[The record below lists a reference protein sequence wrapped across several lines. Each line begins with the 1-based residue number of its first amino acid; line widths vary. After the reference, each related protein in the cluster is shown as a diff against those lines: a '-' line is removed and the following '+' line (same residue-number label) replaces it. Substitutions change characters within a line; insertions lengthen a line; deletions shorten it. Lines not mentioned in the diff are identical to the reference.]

1 MSRRGVV
8 WTWAAA
14 ASAAWLL
21 GCEGCAPRPEV
32 ATSEPSPSSISVVD
46 SGRKGTDERGGKGSG
61 WYPNIEADD
70 AGRLHL
76 AWVDADAGDV
86 RAAVT
91 APGGAT
97 LERGDDGRSFFVVD
111 EEGAVGA
118 FLRLALAPG
127 GVPVF
132 SYARQDTGI
141 FRIAW
146 RPADRPALAAAG
158 AIVDDGPFPELVRAS
173 NKGSPI
179 ALSPGFVGEELGFGE
194 QVGRGHGVVVDEK
207 GRFAVAYYSAD
218 DRLRLARRPHDVAA
232 FAVQSL
238 GVLEK
243 RDLDGWARGSIRAS
257 ADLLAL
263 ADGTIVVAY
272 PHDVATDARLRI
284 AIVRPGVDRA
294 QIITDDRGRTVMLD
308 GLTPRLIARSDGLI
322 DVLTHDR
329 LEGVLWRRELDV
341 ARGVFT
347 ETRERLVDMEG
358 VAVSA
363 ASPRGYVMLARVPGE
378 GGGVFLYVVEGPSD
392 ARERRRIRLG
402 AGNGQTD
409 SWLDVAVR
417 PDGRPAAVWFDAA
430 TGSLMLYAP

>member
-1 MSRRGVV
+1 MWR
-8 WTWAAA
+8 WAAA
-14 ASAAWLL
+14 GTASCLL

-46 SGRKGTDERGGKGSG
+46 GGHKGTDERAGKGSG

-70 AGRLHL
+70 DGRLHL

-86 RAAVT
+86 RAAIT

-97 LERGDDGRSFFVVD
+97 LERNDDGRSFFVVD

-118 FLRLALAPG
+118 FLRLTLAPG

-158 AIVDDGPFPELVRAS
+158 AVVDDGPFPQLVRAS
-173 NKGSPI
+173 TTGSPI
-179 ALSPGFVGEELGFGE
+179 ALAPGFVGEELGFGE
-194 QVGRGHGVVVDEK
+194 QVGRGHGVVVDAQ

-232 FAVQSL
+232 FAVDSL

-243 RDLDGWARGSIRAS
+243 RDLDGWARGSVRAS

-294 QIITDDRGRTVMLD
+294 QLVVDDRGRTVMLD
-308 GLTPRLIARSDGLI
+308 GLTPRLVQRSDGLV
-322 DVLTHDR
+322 DVVTHDR
-329 LEGVLWRRELDV
+329 LEGVVWRRELDV
-341 ARGVFT
+341 ARGAFT
-347 ETRERLVDMEG
+347 DTRERLVDIEG

-363 ASPRGYVMLARVPGE
+363 VSPRGYVMVARVPGE
-378 GGGVFLYVVEGPSD
+378 GGGVFLYVVEGPPD

-402 AGNGQTD
+402 AGHGQTD
-409 SWLDVAVR
+409 GWLDVAVR

-430 TGSLMLYAP
+430 AGSLMLYAP